1 MNKITLILGGAR
13 SGKSAYAEKL
23 ATESGLPVTYIAT
36 AQVYD
41 DEFKQRVQ
49 HHKDRRPK
57 HWQLIEAPHCLRDA
71 LQPQGLSPQNIP
83 AEAGYSYVK
92 ANTPGHPLSNSLREL
107 DSPCNHADATKIVDC
122 LTLWLAQCICPE
134 CAPPE
139 GVDWAQQRAAF
150 LELLPTLQGHIIL
163 VSNEVGMGIVPLGE
177 INRQFQDEQ
186 GRLNQAVASI
196 ADEVVFVA
204 AGLPLKLKG

>member
-1 MNKITLILGGAR
+1 MQNKITLILGGAR

-23 ATESGLPVTYIAT
+23 ATDSGLPVTYIAT

-41 DEFKQRVQ
+41 DEFKTRVQ
-49 HHKDRRPK
+49 QHKDRRPS
-57 HWQLIEAPHCLRDA
+57 HWQLIETPHYLAHSSAGLRA
-71 LQPQGLSPQNIP
+71 NSH
-83 AEAGYSYVK
+83 AGAV
-92 ANTPGHPLSNSLREL
+92 L
-107 DSPCNHADATKIVDC
+107 IVDC

-150 LELLPTLQGHIIL
+150 LELLPTLPCHIIL
-163 VSNEVGMGIVPLGE
+163 VSNEVGMGIVPMGE

-186 GRLNQAVASI
+186 GRLNQAVAAL
-196 ADEVVFVA
+196 ADEVIFIA